1 MTKIDINR
9 KILFLGN
16 TGYGKTYAVHS
27 ILKNLNEKGYG
38 IYFYDTNAEIEKF
51 KDIKGLQYYPT
62 AQTHITER
70 NSLEE
75 LNKFIK
81 IIRSQMKKPAF
92 LFIDDVESFFFDTT
106 AKAKNQA
113 LIKDLYS
120 RSRHLSLGI
129 IVCSKQLT
137 FLPNLI
143 LSQSNL
149 LYIGRFDIKDKAS
162 YEKAQ
167 ALTKI
172 NLSILDFEKHEFLKL
187 DSYNNSEDI
196 VNF

>member
-1 MTKIDINR
+1 MTNIDINR

-38 IYFYDTNAEIEKF
+38 LYMYDTNAEISKF
-51 KDIKGLQYYPT
+51 LDIKGLQYYPT
-62 AQTHITER
+62 TQSNITAR
-70 NSLEE
+70 NSLQE

-81 IIRSQMKKPAF
+81 IIRSQMKKPSF
-92 LFIDDVESFFFDTT
+92 LFIDDIESFFFD
-106 AKAKNQA
+106 ASPRDKKSS

-149 LYIGRFDIKDKAS
+149 LYIGRFDAKDRS
-162 YEKAQ
+162 SFEKAQ
-167 ALTKI
+167 SLTKI
-172 NLSILDFEKHEFLKL
+172 KLDVLDFEKHEFLKL
-187 DSYNNSEDI
+187 DSYSNSEDI

>member
-1 MTKIDINR
+1 MTQIDINR
-9 KILFLGN
+9 KILLIGN

-27 ILKNLNEKGYG
+27 ILKELQKKDYG
-38 IYFYDTNAEIEKF
+38 IFMYDTNAEISNF
-51 KDIKGLQYYPT
+51 SDIKGLQFYPT
-62 AQTHITER
+62 EQSHVKQR
-70 NSLEE
+70 NDLNE

-81 IIRSQMKKPAF
+81 IVRTQMKKPSF
-92 LFIDDVESFFFDTT
+92 LFIDDIESFFFDTT
-106 AKAKNQA
+106 AKAKSQS

-120 RSRHLSLGI
+120 RSRHISLGI

-149 LYIGRFDIKDKAS
+149 LYIGRFDIKDRSS

-167 ALTKI
+167 GLTEI
-172 NLSILDFEKHEFLKL
+172 DLSTLDYQNHEFLKI
-187 DSYNNSEDI
+187 DSYDNTQDKVS
-196 VNF
+196 F